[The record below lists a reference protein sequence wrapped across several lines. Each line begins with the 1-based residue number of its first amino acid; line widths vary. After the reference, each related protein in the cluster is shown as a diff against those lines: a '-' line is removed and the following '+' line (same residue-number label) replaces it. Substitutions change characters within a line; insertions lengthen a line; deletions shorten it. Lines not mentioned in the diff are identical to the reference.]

1 MSNTVNI
8 SEKIVSLRKAKKWS
22 QSDLAKNIK
31 ASREIVGKYER
42 GENMPSLEMALKI
55 AEAFNVTLDFLL
67 GKGEYASYDKETV
80 DRLNNIAKM
89 DDKTKSVLF
98 DVIDTYIQTFKTKQ
112 AFAS

>member
-42 GENMPSLEMALKI
+42 CAARVSI
-55 AEAFNVTLDFLL
+55 FFCS
-67 GKGEYASYDKETV
+67 ASKVCARRQRCKDK
-80 DRLNNIAKM
+80 A
-89 DDKTKSVLF
+89 
-98 DVIDTYIQTFKTKQ
+98 IDHSPGF
-112 AFAS
+112 S